1 VKAAGKAGAAA
12 GASARKVR
20 VDPDR
25 IQQVVWN
32 LLNNAVK
39 FTDAGGLVW
48 VRMRREDG
56 VVRIQVQDTGHG
68 IAREFLPYVFE
79 RFRQADA
86 STTRAYGGLGL
97 GLAIC
102 RQLVEL
108 HGGTIRAE
116 SPGSGQGAT
125 FTVELPVVE
134 IRPGVAYAA
143 RMGAKAA
150 AAPAFAAS
158 HVLKGVRVLLVEDDT
173 GTRTVMK
180 WVLERCAADVT
191 AVNSAAQAVAAFRA
205 SLSKSRYD
213 VIASDIGLPIQDG
226 YELIRE
232 IRGLDLNP
240 ANGTPV
246 PAVALTAYARQEDR
260 AKALAAGFQVH
271 LVKPVDPKALVEA
284 VAHLAGRSGS

>member
-1 VKAAGKAGAAA
+1 
-12 GASARKVR
+12 
-20 VDPDR
+20 
-25 IQQVVWN
+25 
-32 LLNNAVK
+32 
-39 FTDAGGLVW
+39 VW

-68 IAREFLPYVFE
+68 ITREFLPYVFE

-116 SPGSGQGAT
+116 SPGPGHGST

-143 RMGAKAA
+143 RMGAKAV

-158 HVLKGVRVLLVEDDT
+158 PVLKGVRVLLVEDDT

-191 AVNSAAQAVAAFRA
+191 AVDSAAQAVAAFRA

-232 IRGLDLNP
+232 IRGLDNRP
-240 ANGTPV
+240 GNGPV

-284 VAHLAGRSGS
+284 VAQLAGRTGA